1 LLYWRKNKMRGRSD
15 WKARKKTKQ
24 QLDDLMLKEY
34 AGN

>member
-1 LLYWRKNKMRGRSD
+1 MKDRSD

-24 QLDDLMLKEY
+24 QLDDLKVKEY